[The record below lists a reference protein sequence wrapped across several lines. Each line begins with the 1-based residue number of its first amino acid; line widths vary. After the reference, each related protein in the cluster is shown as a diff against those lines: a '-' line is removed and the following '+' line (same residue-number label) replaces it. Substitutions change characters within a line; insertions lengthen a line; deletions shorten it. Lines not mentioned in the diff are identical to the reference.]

1 MKAFL
6 MIGQSNMAG
15 RGDFEEV
22 YPIDNP
28 HIFMTRN
35 GRWLKMTDPVN
46 PDRSVVY
53 PFGDGRY
60 HSGVSMAP
68 SFAEAYA
75 NYYGEDVGV
84 IPCAD
89 GGTCISQW
97 AKGEILFDH
106 AVFQAKLAMR
116 TSELVGI
123 IWHQGESDS
132 NTPDRAD
139 AYFDRLTA
147 FFRDLREALGVG
159 NIPVVMGELGRY
171 MLESPMKELFPHSSQ
186 INCEIHRAAEA
197 IGNAGVASSEGLVTR
212 VDGIHFN
219 SPSLRTFGRR
229 YFEVYQKLAES
240 KKG

>member
-1 MKAFL
+1 MKSFL

-22 YPIDNP
+22 YPLLNP
-28 HIFMTRN
+28 HTFMTRN
-35 GRWLKMTDPVN
+35 GRWHPMTDPVN

-53 PFGDGRY
+53 PFGDGPY

-68 SFAEAYA
+68 SFADSYA
-75 NYYGEDVGV
+75 NFYNEDVGV

-89 GGTCISQW
+89 GGTCIQQW

-116 TSELVGI
+116 TSELIGI

-132 NTPDRAD
+132 NTQERAD
-139 AYFDRLTA
+139 AYFDRLTT

-159 NIPVVMGELGRY
+159 DIPIVMGELGRY
-171 MLESPMKELFPHSSQ
+171 MMESPMKEQFPYAAQ
-186 INCEIHRAAEA
+186 VNADIHRAAEA
-197 IGNAGVASSEGLVTR
+197 IGSAAVASSEGLVTR

-219 SPSLRTFGRR
+219 SPSYRTFGRR
-229 YFEVYQKLAES
+229 YFDAYQTIVQK
-240 KKG
+240 